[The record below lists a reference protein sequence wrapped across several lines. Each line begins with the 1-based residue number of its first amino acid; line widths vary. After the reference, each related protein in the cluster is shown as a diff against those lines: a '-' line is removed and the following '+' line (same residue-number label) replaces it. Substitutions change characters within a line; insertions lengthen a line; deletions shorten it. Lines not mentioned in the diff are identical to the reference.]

1 MFDYREYYKDE
12 NEIIKSDYEK
22 SLQLINEIIQN
33 TVDDNNYNK
42 YFNKVGKYIIKLAKL
57 EEELCED
64 YFKQKSFEELKS
76 INESLYVGLLPN
88 NYNIDY
94 NNPAYAI
101 QVFGKEIGQILSY
114 LSSRVQE
121 YIQFAYQH
129 KVFEM
134 NRTNKLFIDIYNYI
148 TNTDNVDAT
157 KLKNTITK
165 DAKENVNLSTKMYIN
180 ELCNAER
187 SYLRDMVAQEDLTD
201 FRYLFKY
208 GKYIGD
214 NEIKI
219 AEYLNALPE
228 DKIILMANIM
238 TEGYRMGFIRDNKDI
253 TIKSTVSLRYQ
264 IGFERVMKVVIENFE
279 KLNLKSL
286 ISIET
291 TTNIEYAHTFTKM
304 FSTNPNKQYSYD
316 HRYDYALYYDEEY
329 VALKEQAFEKYV
341 KVYADKLK
349 AQGGP
354 ALLEVFGEKP
364 FSPKTTVQKLSLDD
378 NQTSLNKSSQ
388 IAIQK
393 IINPYL
399 SREEYSFTIVS
410 YPIPEIGE
418 QFEEIFDATIEVNT
432 LDVNMYERI
441 QQTIIDALDEGE
453 YVHVKGKGSNK
464 TDIMVNLYELS
475 DREKETRF
483 HNCLADVNIPVGEV
497 YTSPVL
503 TGTNG
508 TLFVKEVYLKGL
520 KYKNLEIVFKDG
532 YIDSYTCS
540 NFDGEEENKKFVYEN
555 LMLPHKTLPL
565 GEFAIGTNTTAYVMA
580 NKYNILDILPIL
592 ITEKMGPH
600 FAIGDTCFLW
610 SEDVPVYNSNGKEV
624 IARDNEKSIL
634 RKTNIEEAYTGL
646 HTDITIPYN
655 ELDSIDIVLKNGDK
669 IGIINNGRFVL
680 EGTQELNKALD
691 KLG

>member
-88 NYNIDY
+88 NYNTDY
-94 NNPAYAI
+94 NNPAYAV
-101 QVFGKEIGQILSY
+101 QVFGEEIGQILSY

-148 TNTDNVDAT
+148 TKTDNVDAT
-157 KLKNTITK
+157 KLKNIITK
-165 DAKENVNLSTKMYIN
+165 DAKENVDLSTKMYIN

-219 AEYLNALPE
+219 AEYLNTLPE
-228 DKIILMANIM
+228 NKIILMANIM

-316 HRYDYALYYDEEY
+316 HRYDYALYYDKEY

-364 FSPKTTVQKLSLDD
+364 FSPKTTVQNLSLDD
-378 NQTSLNKSSQ
+378 KQTSLNKSSQ

-432 LDVNMYERI
+432 LDANMYERI

-464 TDIMVNLYELS
+464 TDIMVNLYELN

-520 KYKNLEIVFKDG
+520 KYENLEIVFKDG

-540 NFDGEEENKKFVYEN
+540 NFDVEEENKKFVYEN

-691 KLG
+691 KLD

>member
-1 MFDYREYYKDE
+1 
-12 NEIIKSDYEK
+12 
-22 SLQLINEIIQN
+22 
-33 TVDDNNYNK
+33 
-42 YFNKVGKYIIKLAKL
+42 
-57 EEELCED
+57 
-64 YFKQKSFEELKS
+64 
-76 INESLYVGLLPN
+76 
-88 NYNIDY
+88 
-94 NNPAYAI
+94 
-101 QVFGKEIGQILSY
+101 
-114 LSSRVQE
+114 
-121 YIQFAYQH
+121 
-129 KVFEM
+129 
-134 NRTNKLFIDIYNYI
+134 
-148 TNTDNVDAT
+148 
-157 KLKNTITK
+157 
-165 DAKENVNLSTKMYIN
+165 
-180 ELCNAER
+180 
-187 SYLRDMVAQEDLTD
+187 
-201 FRYLFKY
+201 
-208 GKYIGD
+208 
-214 NEIKI
+214 
-219 AEYLNALPE
+219 
-228 DKIILMANIM
+228 
-238 TEGYRMGFIRDNKDI
+238 
-253 TIKSTVSLRYQ
+253 
-264 IGFERVMKVVIENFE
+264 
-279 KLNLKSL
+279 
-286 ISIET
+286 
-291 TTNIEYAHTFTKM
+291 M

-316 HRYDYALYYDEEY
+316 HRYDYALYYDKEY

-364 FSPKTTVQKLSLDD
+364 FSPKTTVQNLSLDD
-378 NQTSLNKSSQ
+378 KQTSLNKSSQ

-432 LDVNMYERI
+432 LDANMYERI

-464 TDIMVNLYELS
+464 TDIMVNLYELN

-520 KYKNLEIVFKDG
+520 KYENLEIVFKDG

-540 NFDGEEENKKFVYEN
+540 NFDVEEENKKFVYEN

-691 KLG
+691 KLD